1 MTSKS
6 TKDEQTKLAV
16 RILCIV
22 MAGLLVLSSVAA
34 IFGLLG

>member
-1 MTSKS
+1 MNTKSK
-6 TKDEQTKLAV
+6 KEDKTKLAV
-16 RILCIV
+16 RILCLV